1 MGIFR
6 GTHPFFILAS
16 IYNMA
21 YKYTKGA
28 VKRGD
33 IYNEDDLQGNTYIDW
48 DEDAIGFVTSGS
60 TTMIV
65 SGSRVGIGTETP
77 AYTLDVQGYISIGT
91 MGTAYILNN
100 NDTNTHIKLGGGGVP
115 GLDGM
120 TFTCGG
126 KAMLTLD
133 ENGLDTVTVG
143 TTGDATD
150 FKVMTA
156 NTDYA
161 LYVSGGADTVGIG
174 TSTPTSTLSIEGSI
188 STKISNFTGTSN
200 TLDSASATAL
210 MGSDNS
216 NCTVNLPAASGCT
229 GRAYIFKRLA
239 ATDAGVSIL
248 ITPNGSDNIDGN
260 NTSSSIVTQYNT
272 FALQSDGSNWW
283 IIS

>member
-1 MGIFR
+1 
-6 GTHPFFILAS
+6 
-16 IYNMA
+16 MA
-21 YKYTKGA
+21 YKYSKG
-28 VKRGD
+28 VTYQGD
-33 IYNEDDLQGNTYIDW
+33 IYDENDPQRNTYIDFGA
-48 DEDAIGFVTSGS
+48 DDYIGLVASGS
-60 TTMIV
+60 SVLVV
-65 SGSRVGIGTETP
+65 SGSKVGIGTETP
-77 AYTLDVQGYISIGT
+77 AYTLDVQGYISVGSA
-91 MGTAYILNN
+91 GTAYIINN

-161 LYVSGGADTVGIG
+161 LYVSGGTDTVGIG

-229 GRAYIFKRLA
+229 GRTYIFKRLA

-283 IIS
+283 IISSHRQ